1 MILPD
6 NAIATPNLPP
16 APRLFGRQRH
26 VHAIQALLS
35 ETRLVTITGAGG
47 SGKTHLALH
56 IAHSLMA
63 RFPDGVWW
71 CELGPVSDPLL
82 TPYTV
87 TTALGITDVTSSPI
101 AALISRIGSLSSV
114 LLLDGCEHLT
124 TAVAEL
130 AATLLRHCPNLRI
143 LATSLQPLGVTNEHL
158 YPLPPLPLPPDGLP
172 LTRLASHP
180 AVALFVARATAV
192 VPAFRLTVENAPLI
206 ASLCRRLDGLP
217 LAIELAA
224 ARAGLL
230 SLAQL
235 DHYVAESLAVLGSDS
250 DSAQHRTLTATLAW
264 GYSLLSDAEQ
274 QLFRRLAVFPSSFT
288 LAAATSVA
296 GASEPVVLETLARL
310 VRKSMVVVTE
320 LPTQGEARYRL
331 LEPVRLFACDRL
343 NDTGEMAAIRD
354 HHLMWALELAEAAS
368 EQPLGP
374 ISGAAIARLAAEYD
388 NLRAALRWV
397 ITSRQGEKGLRLIV
411 ALFRFWFQ
419 RGPLGE
425 ARHWIGQVLRLPATA
440 PSLLRARAAFVAG
453 RLACRQGDD
462 HNALLHG
469 RESLQLAQA
478 AGDRETEARALDLL
492 GLVHHDLNAFAE
504 AISYHQA
511 ALALR
516 RELGDEYAIA
526 VSLNNLGLVHFDRAD
541 YGEAATCFTAALE
554 AAARAGTSFLPALHN
569 LAEIALAR
577 GDSEAAASYAHRL
590 LALAEITGDLFTS
603 ASVTGTLAAAAYG
616 SGALAAAARFG
627 TQALAAL
634 RRLDGPMWEADTLR
648 VMGDLAVTEGDL
660 SAAKER
666 YTEGLA
672 AYDRANSTRG
682 RGVMLTRLACL
693 AAQQGESGLAVTY
706 AREAV
711 ALLAPAGYRHPLIEA
726 LEALAVALAVTQPH
740 IAATLLASAQ
750 AERNQRRIP
759 RLPPWRDLIDRIAA
773 MVSATMPVSL
783 EAAVELALGQETA
796 AIQPDLGPML
806 HACALG
812 PIRVSIAGQPV
823 PATAWTYRKA
833 RELFFYLLDRS
844 PATKAAIGLALWPNA
859 SPAQLRNYLHRSLH
873 FIRHTLGNAAYIHF
887 ADGAYSVNDRLP
899 LWYDVARFEQC
910 VQDAAKLGPIT
921 SLTALQR
928 SQAISLLA
936 EATSLW
942 RGEFLADLDVGE
954 WAILRREELRLALI
968 QALLDLG
975 HIYLLEAQY
984 ERAIA
989 TYQRALAEDP
999 YLEQAHRDVMRCL
1012 ARQGKRAQALRQYRE
1027 LAQILATDLQ
1037 TAPAAETTLLYER
1050 IRRGDDV

>member
-47 SGKTHLALH
+47 SGKSHLALH

-71 CELGPVSDPLL
+71 CELGPVADPSLA
-82 TPYTV
+82 PYAV
-87 TTALGITDVTSSPI
+87 TTALGITEVTSSPI
-101 AALISRIGSLSSV
+101 TALIGRIGSLPCV
-114 LLLDGCEHLT
+114 LVVDGCEHLT
-124 TAVAEL
+124 TAIAGLVE
-130 AATLLRHCPNLRI
+130 TLLRHCPGLHI
-143 LATSLQPLGVTNEHL
+143 LATSLQPLGAAGEQL
-158 YPLPPLPLPPDGLP
+158 YPLPPLPPPPDDLP
-172 LTRLASHP
+172 LSRLAAQP

-192 VPAFRLTVENAPLI
+192 APAFRLTAENAPLI

-235 DHYVAESLAVLGSDS
+235 EHYVTESLAVLGSDS
-250 DSAQHRTLTATLAW
+250 DAPRRTLTATLTW
-264 GYSLLSDAEQ
+264 GYRLLSDAEQ
-274 QLFRRLAVFPSSFT
+274 HLFRRLAVFPGSFT
-288 LAAATSVA
+288 LAAAAAMA
-296 GASEPVVLETLARL
+296 GASEPVVLETLAGL
-310 VRKSMVVVTE
+310 VRKSMVVVSN
-320 LPTQGEARYRL
+320 LPAQGVARYRL
-331 LEPVRLFACDRL
+331 LEPVRLFARDRL
-343 NDTGEMAAIRD
+343 DEAGEMAIMRD
-354 HHLMWALELAEAAS
+354 RHLRWVLQLVEAAS
-368 EQPLGP
+368 DQPLGP

-397 ITSRQGEKGLRLIV
+397 ITSQQGEAGLRLIV

-425 ARHWIGQVLRLPATA
+425 ARHWIGEILRLPAAA
-440 PSLLRARAAFVAG
+440 PSLLRARAAFAAG

-462 HNALLHG
+462 HNALVYG

-478 AGDRETEARALDLL
+478 AGDREIEARALDLL
-492 GLVHHDLNAFAE
+492 GLVHHDVNAFVE
-504 AISYHQA
+504 AINYHQA
-511 ALALR
+511 ALAIR
-516 RELGDEYAIA
+516 RELGDAYAIA

-541 YGEAATCFTAALE
+541 YDEAAACFTAALE
-554 AAARAGTSFLPALHN
+554 AAAHANTSFLPAWQN

-577 GDSEAAASYAHRL
+577 GDHETAAAHAYRL
-590 LALAEITGDLFTS
+590 LAQAEAAGDQFTN
-603 ASVTGTLAAAAYG
+603 AMATVTLAAAAYN
-616 SGALAAAARFG
+616 ANDLAAAARFSA
-627 TQALAAL
+627 QALAAL
-634 RRLDGPMWEADTLR
+634 RRLDGPAWEADTLR

-660 SAAKER
+660 AAAKAR
-666 YTEGLA
+666 YTEAMA
-672 AYDRANSTRG
+672 ASDRANSTRG
-682 RGVMLTRLACL
+682 RGMILARLACL
-693 AAQQGESGLAVTY
+693 AVQQGESGLAVAH

-711 ALLAPAGYRHPLIEA
+711 ALLAPTGHLHPLIEA
-726 LEALAVALAVTQPH
+726 LEALAVALAATAPRT
-740 IAATLLASAQ
+740 AATLLASAQ
-750 AERNQRRIP
+750 TERDRRRIP
-759 RLPPWRDLIDRIAA
+759 RLPPWRDLIEHIAA
-773 MVSATMPVSL
+773 HVGETTPVALATAVALAMEPNRATAPSDPGPVL
-783 EAAVELALGQETA
+783 R
-796 AIQPDLGPML
+796 
-806 HACALG
+806 ACALG
-812 PIRVSIAGQPV
+812 PIRVSINGQPV

-873 FIRHTLGNAAYIHF
+873 FIRHALGNMAYIRF
-887 ADGAYSVNDRLP
+887 ANDAYAVNNELP

-910 VQDAAKLGPIT
+910 MREVAGLGPIA
-921 SLTALQR
+921 SLTAPQR
-928 SQAISLLA
+928 SQAITLLS
-936 EATSLW
+936 EATALW

-954 WAILRREELRLALI
+954 WAILRREELRAAFI

-975 HIYLLEAQY
+975 QLYLIEAQY
-984 ERAIA
+984 EHAIT
-989 TYQRALAEDP
+989 TYQRAVAEDP

-1027 LAQILATDLQ
+1027 LAELLDTDLQ

-1050 IRRGDDV
+1050 IRHGDDV